1 MVYTRKNVCNI
12 VAICILTVHTLVY
25 PSDNNG
31 NTGKLVGLISSVIIA
46 ISAGSYF
53 YHYSA
58 LKKESPL
65 FTNKQHPLSAQ
76 EIEEIQKLYN
86 HLFDKNTLDSY
97 FFYAQHHAQKNN
109 DITLLQ
115 KLYDI
120 HTVAEKL
127 PELTEI
133 NKIISLE
140 TITKDLEN
148 ISKLIRLTG
157 QKSDSA
163 QHQAMRLKALDL
175 RKLLQFAEGTHKKKT
190 KPLVQVYYY

>member
-12 VAICILTVHTLVY
+12 VAIFVLTVHNLLY

-65 FTNKQHPLSAQ
+65 FTNKHHALSPE
-76 EIEEIQKLYN
+76 EIEEIQMLYD
-86 HLFDKNTLDSY
+86 HLFDRNTLDNY

-109 DITLLQ
+109 DKTLLQ

-120 HTVAEKL
+120 HTIAEKL

-140 TITKDLEN
+140 TTYQN
-148 ISKLIRLTG
+148 G
-157 QKSDSA
+157 
-163 QHQAMRLKALDL
+163 
-175 RKLLQFAEGTHKKKT
+175 KT
-190 KPLVQVYYY
+190 FFL